1 MDEGVLFYRGYVLAF
16 PKELNSLLVLD
27 HLKSNS
33 NLKWFELPN
42 RYDPGYKNAH
52 DNLIRSYPKAVV
64 CRGQDI
70 CGFMFPALCE
80 SWSLISFLLLRV
92 KCQKVQMFRISKC
105 PQGKAELLTSEFPMS
120 LQIFCWQHVTIL
132 LVFGCFKIL
141 EIFLFSTLHL
151 SSLGLKKLGKSELFK
166 VQYLHDSNLLLYS
179 ISYYRF
185 GSFK

>member
-1 MDEGVLFYRGYVLAF
+1 
-16 PKELNSLLVLD
+16 
-27 HLKSNS
+27 
-33 NLKWFELPN
+33 
-42 RYDPGYKNAH
+42 
-52 DNLIRSYPKAVV
+52 
-64 CRGQDI
+64 
-70 CGFMFPALCE
+70 
-80 SWSLISFLLLRV
+80 
-92 KCQKVQMFRISKC
+92 MFRISKC

-185 GSFK
+185 GSFKQPIRFQAPSNQRQILVTFVSFPDFFISQTLEKKIENCVNFCFFYNFPFHLTCIYY